1 MKSCVGNR
9 TMSNLLPSN
18 LDPGAAHI
26 VIGPSLL
33 SLSINKRSKERDGE
47 AAKMAM
53 AYVAAAVLAAVT
65 LTASF
70 AGGEACNFVASMTWT
85 AACQQTGRWEN
96 LCQQTLQTAPATA
109 EVTVYALVATR
120 LAKLRYENTLG
131 EVDTMLWPRNAP
143 ADARAALDNCK
154 YKYSVA
160 LGRMDAVSDEIF
172 ACDFSHARQE
182 YVDAEVAVRSCQD
195 GLLRLPNQ
203 YHSWPLFAKVSADYD
218 LTMVAYLLGAIFL
231 GR

>member
-143 ADARAALDNCK
+143 PTRGRRWTTASTSTAWRWAGWTPSPTRYSPATSRTPGRSTSTPRSPSAPARMGCCGCRTSTIA
-154 YKYSVA
+154 
-160 LGRMDAVSDEIF
+160 GRCSP
-172 ACDFSHARQE
+172 
-182 YVDAEVAVRSCQD
+182 RS
-195 GLLRLPNQ
+195 LRI
-203 YHSWPLFAKVSADYD
+203 
-218 LTMVAYLLGAIFL
+218 MI
-231 GR
+231 